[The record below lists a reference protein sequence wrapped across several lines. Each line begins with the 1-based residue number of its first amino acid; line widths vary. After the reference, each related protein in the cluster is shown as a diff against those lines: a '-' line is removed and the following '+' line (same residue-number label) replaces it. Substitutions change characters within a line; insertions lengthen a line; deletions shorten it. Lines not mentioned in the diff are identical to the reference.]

1 MGLRREAR
9 ELALQTLYALHLD
22 ILENSIAAQPN
33 EDKITQVIKEK
44 LDQIIAFNEKTLL
57 PSQKEF
63 SLFLVENTYRYLKE
77 VDELIKRYSE
87 HWDLRRISVMD
98 KSILRMAI
106 MEMEFT
112 ETAGK
117 IIINEAI
124 EIAKKFSG
132 EKSGKFINGILDAVM
147 HRKDKDD
154 KV

>member
-1 MGLRREAR
+1 MGLRRESR
-9 ELALQTLYALHLD
+9 EIAVQTLYALYLTPEC
-22 ILENSIAAQPN
+22 LETSA
-33 EDKITQVIKEK
+33 KIPALINEK
-44 LDQIIAFNEKTLL
+44 LAQVIAFNDKVLFN
-57 PSQKEF
+57 SQKEF
-63 SLFLVENTYRYLKE
+63 SYFLIENTYNHLE
-77 VDELIKRYSE
+77 TIDDLIKQFSE
-87 HWDLRRISVMD
+87 HWDFNRISIID
-98 KSILRMAI
+98 KSILRMSI

-117 IIINEAI
+117 IVINEAI